1 MRAPRRKAT
10 PKRQLSR
17 EEQAA
22 RLICQTVYRGNCAC
36 SDGSAGTCGTMK
48 FAAIRVINLIEG
60 RDTEPTAEQKKALA

>member
-1 MRAPRRKAT
+1 MRAPRRKTAS
-10 PKRQLSR
+10 KRQLSR

-36 SDGSAGTCGTMK
+36 SDGAKSTCGSMK

-60 RDTEPTAEQKKALA
+60 RDPEPTAEQKRALG

>member
-1 MRAPRRKAT
+1 MRRPRRKAA

-36 SDGSAGTCGTMK
+36 SDDAQSTCSSMK
-48 FAAIRVINLIEG
+48 FAAIRVINLIERG
-60 RDTEPTAEQKKALA
+60 DPELTVEQIKASA

>member
-1 MRAPRRKAT
+1 VRRPRRKAE

-36 SDGSAGTCGTMK
+36 SDDAQSTCSSMK
-48 FAAIRVINLIEG
+48 YAAIRVINLIEG
-60 RDTEPTAEQKKALA
+60 RDPELTAEQRKALA